1 MHCYFNSSNSL
12 DVCII
17 NIIKLEKS
25 KYFPSVSKLSSKTT
39 LNIENENASSSLS
52 LLSLCYGIE
61 SWTNIYKCSNR
72 NKNPAVHS
80 SQIGALCL
88 MKLPTLQNLSCLW
101 NWKPMLFL
109 NLCILFF
116 PSSMLTKNTTTKYVF
131 ESFH

>member
-52 LLSLCYGIE
+52 LSSFSAMALKVEPTFTNAQIE
-61 SWTNIYKCSNR
+61 IKIL
-72 NKNPAVHS
+72 
-80 SQIGALCL
+80 QF
-88 MKLPTLQNLSCLW
+88 TLH
-101 NWKPMLFL
+101 K
-109 NLCILFF
+109 
-116 PSSMLTKNTTTKYVF
+116 
-131 ESFH
+131 